1 MSSNNITLLQLSL
14 TSAPDRPVVN
24 LLQFCRQGHGGHLL
38 TNKWT
43 SPSSLCKHHEPV
55 HFTVEGEDKMTVAV
69 QAGLVVRLLCAYCR
83 LSKFVL
89 SIYYEKQRLP
99 LAKSLGLRHM
109 TYSKS
114 TSLFELPQKLRPQ
127 DADRFE
133 KRRPFLKNC
142 VLSPKN
148 GVSAN
153 ADMT

>member
-1 MSSNNITLLQLSL
+1 M
-14 TSAPDRPVVN
+14 
-24 LLQFCRQGHGGHLL
+24 
-38 TNKWT
+38 
-43 SPSSLCKHHEPV
+43 
-55 HFTVEGEDKMTVAV
+55 

-83 LSKFVL
+83 ISKFVL

-153 ADMT
+153 AGLTQLFFTRMGNLVKMGKSAGGGWLPF

>member
-1 MSSNNITLLQLSL
+1 
-14 TSAPDRPVVN
+14 
-24 LLQFCRQGHGGHLL
+24 
-38 TNKWT
+38 
-43 SPSSLCKHHEPV
+43 
-55 HFTVEGEDKMTVAV
+55 MTVAV

-99 LAKSLGLRHM
+99 LAESLGLRHM

-153 ADMT
+153 ADNLKDYPKSHMLYWMVWTKTLNVCDNSLCCIII

>member
-1 MSSNNITLLQLSL
+1 M
-14 TSAPDRPVVN
+14 
-24 LLQFCRQGHGGHLL
+24 
-38 TNKWT
+38 
-43 SPSSLCKHHEPV
+43 
-55 HFTVEGEDKMTVAV
+55 

-127 DADRFE
+127 DADSFE

-153 ADMT
+153 AEFHASVSDGKILPRMQQRQVRDEHPFKTKGI